1 MALKK
6 KGIGVHTD
14 ERNLMKDSRTFSF
27 WSLEKDGDFCNKS
40 VTPSCRKWPRNSVCS
55 FWDGKVTTI
64 NLIKNNNNN
73 KIKEQ
78 MVIEGVEKT
87 GKGCLDLRQSKKVAT
102 SVTGCQCFLNI
113 TERVEQSS
121 RQAMSPSCLPFR

>member
-1 MALKK
+1 VALKK

-73 KIKEQ
+73 NNKRTNGHRGCRKNR
-78 MVIEGVEKT
+78 
-87 GKGCLDLRQSKKVAT
+87 KGLFGPEAVKK
-102 SVTGCQCFLNI
+102 GGHI
-113 TERVEQSS
+113 GHW
-121 RQAMSPSCLPFR
+121 LPMLLEYH